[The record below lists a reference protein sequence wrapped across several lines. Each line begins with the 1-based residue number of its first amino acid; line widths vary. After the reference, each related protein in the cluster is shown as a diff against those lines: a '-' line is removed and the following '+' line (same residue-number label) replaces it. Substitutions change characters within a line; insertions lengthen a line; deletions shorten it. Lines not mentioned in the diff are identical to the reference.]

1 LSTVNLV
8 SFDSALTHELC
19 NIHIGKLWLQRPCP
33 MAKGGANKAG
43 DHGQGGFDHIKVLVR
58 IRPAQAAHGDRALAP
73 SLAYGMFSGNCTAQD
88 GGEMEPVVR
97 VTKGQ
102 TCFEGEFDGVI
113 PPGATQ
119 LRVFDEVREC
129 IAHVV
134 MGKNASIFAY
144 GQTNSGKTYTM
155 LGPPAAANA
164 LLDECAGGELK
175 HAELGIVPRALAQ
188 LLAAKQEAAENG
200 EAMSIECC
208 YLQVYNERV
217 LDLLAN
223 PDAISLST
231 TSSTGVAGAADTQ
244 RRRGAAVGERGE
256 RADAELKIRAGALGV
271 EVVGAVK
278 RRIETMAHVSSLLK
292 EGSQHR
298 KVRETKYN
306 EASSRSHL
314 ILQVFLTRR
323 TPQPAAEDTP
333 GAPASAQMLL
343 LSSTLSL
350 VDLAGSERWDPQSVE
365 GVLGKA
371 RTKEELRQLR
381 ASEGEKSVHRDEM
394 AKINRSLTTLGR
406 LVSML
411 SQGQDK
417 GLPYRE
423 SKLTRLLQHSLGANS
438 VTMMIA
444 TLSPEHEAADENICT
459 LTFALSARQVKV
471 HAHVNSIVEGHDAEL
486 ARLRGYKLQ
495 IELLKRQ
502 LKEASASSSQASV
515 LSDEMS
521 VMQRKAQEQ
530 NLEIARLKGLLKASG
545 PKKKGGSGHLG
556 GVDEEHVKHLRG
568 IRSKQSHL

>member
-1 LSTVNLV
+1 MGIMV
-8 SFDSALTHELC
+8 E
-19 NIHIGKLWLQRPCP
+19 
-33 MAKGGANKAG
+33 GGANKAG
-43 DHGQGGFDHIKVLVR
+43 NHGQGGFDHIKVLVR

-73 SLAYGMFSGNCTAQD
+73 SLAYGLGNSRQPQD
-88 GGEMEPVVR
+88 AGETEPVVR

-102 TCFEGEFDGVI
+102 TCFEGEFDGVL

-119 LRVFDEVREC
+119 SRVFDEVREC
-129 IAHVV
+129 ITHVV
-134 MGKNASIFAY
+134 AGKNASIFAY

-155 LGPPAAANA
+155 LGPPAAVTVS
-164 LLDECAGGELK
+164 LDECTGGALK

-188 LLAAKQEAAENG
+188 LLAAKQEATESG

-223 PDAISLST
+223 PDAVSLST
-231 TSSTGVAGAADTQ
+231 TCTGGAGAADTQ
-244 RRRGAAVGERGE
+244 RRRGTGVRERVE
-256 RADAELKIRAGALGV
+256 RSDADLKIRAGALGV

-278 RRIETMAHVSSLLK
+278 RRIETMAHVSALLK
-292 EGSQHR
+292 EGSHYR

-323 TPQPAAEDTP
+323 TPQPAAEDTS
-333 GAPASAQMLL
+333 GAPATDGSAQMLF

-350 VDLAGSERWDPQSVE
+350 VDLAGSERWDPQSFE

-381 ASEGEKSVHRDEM
+381 ASEGEKLVHRDEM

-411 SQGQDK
+411 SKGQDK

-471 HAHVNSIVEGHDAEL
+471 HAHVNSIVEGQTEL
-486 ARLRGYKLQ
+486 ALRAYKLL
-495 IELLKRQ
+495 IEQLKRQ

-545 PKKKGGSGHLG
+545 PKKKGEGGHQG
-556 GVDEEHVKHLRG
+556 GVDQEHVKHLRG
-568 IRSKQSHL
+568 IKSKQSHL